1 VYLWPFFYLRLAL
14 AATESAML
22 AADHLRFTA
31 PFKESEKINW
41 AFDLPPVAKHFFLV
55 PRFQIC

>member
-14 AATESAML
+14 AATASAML
-22 AADHLRFTA
+22 AADHLFTA

-41 AFDLPPVAKHFFLV
+41 AFDLPPVAKLFFFAA
-55 PRFQIC
+55 RFQIC